1 MTQAV
6 LARQLN
12 VSIKTISKWETG
24 QGFPEVTQ
32 FPPLSR
38 VFGVSIDYLMTG
50 ERRGIMFAGNILVD
64 VVKNIWKYPQK
75 GTLASITDVSRSVG
89 GLVPNTAINLAKIDR
104 SIPLCAIGRVGD
116 DEYGRYVTG
125 RMEHFG
131 IDTKYVKVSPTAPTS
146 FSDVMSE
153 PQGERTFFHARGAN
167 AEFNPNDVNLNTLPG
182 KILHIG
188 YILLLDC
195 FDRADA
201 EYGTVMAR
209 FLHEAQER
217 GIKTSIDVVSDSGAD
232 YHSKIAPALPY
243 CDYVVINEIEC
254 CSVWGLEARR
264 RDGRLHWENIRLAMR
279 KTADCGVRE
288 RVVVHSKEAGF
299 CLDTQSGQFTQVP
312 SLQLPKEMIKGSVG
326 AGDAFC
332 AGCLYAIET
341 GLTAQA
347 MLEFASAAAACSLL
361 AENSVDGMVEKS
373 EVWKTAN
380 RYPRR
385 NDFER

>member
-1 MTQAV
+1 
-6 LARQLN
+6 
-12 VSIKTISKWETG
+12 
-24 QGFPEVTQ
+24 
-32 FPPLSR
+32 
-38 VFGVSIDYLMTG
+38 
-50 ERRGIMFAGNILVD
+50 MFAGNILVD

-201 EYGTVMAR
+201 EYGTVMGA
-209 FLHEAQER
+209 LPSR
-217 GIKTSIDVVSDSGAD
+217 GSGARYKNVD
-232 YHSKIAPALPY
+232 RRSERQRRGLSQQNCTSSALLRL
-243 CDYVVINEIEC
+243 
-254 CSVWGLEARR
+254 CS
-264 RDGRLHWENIRLAMR
+264 D
-279 KTADCGVRE
+279 
-288 RVVVHSKEAGF
+288 
-299 CLDTQSGQFTQVP
+299 
-312 SLQLPKEMIKGSVG
+312 
-326 AGDAFC
+326 
-332 AGCLYAIET
+332 
-341 GLTAQA
+341 
-347 MLEFASAAAACSLL
+347 
-361 AENSVDGMVEKS
+361 
-373 EVWKTAN
+373 
-380 RYPRR
+380 
-385 NDFER
+385 